1 MVSGRK
7 DDCVLLGAQRQTRS
21 LSQGRGR
28 NGTEELLYEDTQQKI
43 PYSWSPDGRFLLFTG
58 SSHIWALPL
67 GERGTV
73 PLKPAPFMRSAS
85 FTETDPQFSP
95 DGRWVAYASNE
106 SGRFE
111 IYAAPFPGPG
121 GKRQISTS
129 RGLLPRW
136 RQDGREL
143 FYISDGQ
150 LTATEVSVK
159 GDTLE
164 VGATHTLFGQINTNA
179 GYFYDV
185 SADGQRILATVAGE
199 QRSGEPV
206 TLVQNWVVGL
216 KK

>member
-1 MVSGRK
+1 
-7 DDCVLLGAQRQTRS
+7 
-21 LSQGRGR
+21 
-28 NGTEELLYEDTQQKI
+28 
-43 PYSWSPDGRFLLFTG
+43 
-58 SSHIWALPL
+58 
-67 GERGTV
+67 
-73 PLKPAPFMRSAS
+73 MRSAS